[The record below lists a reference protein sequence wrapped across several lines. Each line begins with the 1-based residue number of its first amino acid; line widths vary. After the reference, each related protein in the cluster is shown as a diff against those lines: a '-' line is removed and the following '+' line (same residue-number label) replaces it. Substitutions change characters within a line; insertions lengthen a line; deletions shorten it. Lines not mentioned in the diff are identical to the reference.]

1 MDVGHRTNEAKG
13 ESDMKAVAGKKRN
26 FNRAKIWQIGFFA
39 ANNTATNA
47 YMFLMMNVAYF
58 ATGVVGLG
66 TVIVSTVITGSRIFD
81 GFTDPV
87 IGMWIDKT
95 SGKFGKFRPFM
106 VGGYLL
112 MTIVMLLLFFTNQL
126 VPDAMKLPYFIGL
139 YALYIIGYT
148 FQTAVT
154 KSGQSVITSD
164 PEQRP
169 IFSTFDISMTSIFFA
184 GIGIY
189 LANYLVPKYGGWN
202 SEALFYEFALTFIVF
217 SGILTTLAVIGIWS
231 KDRPEF
237 FGTGEVVKITF
248 KDMWQILKGN
258 RPLQMLVVAA
268 STDKLGQQV
277 ATNSIVMVMLFGIV
291 IGDYGLFGVLSGIML
306 IPNVIIA
313 IFGTRIAAKF
323 GTKQGYILATWASIA
338 AFVGMFLLI
347 VLGDPGAISMDNW
360 GFMTISFV
368 TLYVVGNGVRTLS
381 GGLVI
386 PMIPDV
392 TDYETYKS
400 GRYAPGV
407 MGTIFS
413 FVDKM
418 ISSLAQTVIGFTLAY
433 IGFEQIFPDVDT
445 PYTSEILWVTMF
457 LFIGILL
464 FAWIASLIAMKF
476 YDLDKEK
483 MLMIQNELQDRK
495 DEVLAKKEKAK
506 ENQ

>member
-1 MDVGHRTNEAKG
+1 MAIGHRTNQAKG
-13 ESDMKAVAGKKRN
+13 EARVQSTDNKKRN
-26 FNRAKIWQIGFFA
+26 FNRAKVWQIGFFA

-58 ATGVVGLG
+58 ATGIVGLG
-66 TVIVSTVITGSRIFD
+66 TVLVSTIITGSRMFD

-87 IGMWIDKT
+87 IGLWIDKT
-95 SGKFGKFRPFM
+95 NGKFGKFRPFI

-112 MTIVMLLLFFTNQL
+112 MTAVILLMFFTNQR
-126 VPDAMKLPYFIGL
+126 VPEMIRLPYFILL

-169 IFSTFDISMTSIFFA
+169 LFSTFDISMTSILFA
-184 GIGIY
+184 GVGIY
-189 LANYLVPKYGGWN
+189 LSNYLVPKYGGWN
-202 SEALFYEFALTFIVF
+202 VEALFYEFALTFILF
-217 SGILTTLAVIGIWS
+217 SGVLTALAVIGIWT

-277 ATNSIVMVMLFGIV
+277 ATNSIVMVMLFGII
-291 IGDYGLFGVLSGIML
+291 IGDYGLFGILSGIML

-313 IFGTRIAAKF
+313 IFGTRIASKL
-323 GTKQGYILATWASIA
+323 GTKKGYIIATWAAMIS
-338 AFVGMFLLI
+338 FTGMFLLL
-347 VLGDPGAISMDNW
+347 VLGDPTTIAMNNW
-360 GFMTISFV
+360 GFMTLSFV
-368 TLYVVGNGVRTLS
+368 TLYVIGNGVRTLS

-392 TDYETYKS
+392 TDYETYKT

-418 ISSLAQTVIGFTLAY
+418 ISSFAQTIIGFTLAF

-445 PYTSEILWVTMF
+445 PYSENILWVTMF
-457 LFIGILL
+457 LYVGVLM
-464 FAWIASLIAMKF
+464 FAWIASLVAMKF

-483 MLMIQNELQDRK
+483 MLTIQNDLQDKK
-495 DEVLAKKEKAK
+495 DEVLAQQKK
-506 ENQ
+506 